1 MTDQE
6 KIDQLIENAYLWD
19 SNRGNISPRYNPVT
33 TATFWTRELL
43 KNHVEILSLMATV
56 MAGPVQNNVRGL
68 DNVFA
73 CTKNSS
79 CQFELSGW
87 TNMGMDSNLE
97 ERVRQTCHERA
108 AEIVQDFGR
117 NNRLA
122 HEEERFYTFHPY
134 LLWYPILG
142 VNQDTM
148 APQISFRHSDAGIM
162 LNKY

>member
-1 MTDQE
+1 MTNQE
-6 KIDQLIENAYLWD
+6 KIDQLINNAYSWD
-19 SNRGNISPRYNPVT
+19 SSRGNISPRYNPVT

-43 KNHVEILSLMATV
+43 KNHVELLSLMATV
-56 MAGPVQNNVRGL
+56 MDGPVQKNVRGL
-68 DNVFA
+68 TEVLA
-73 CTKNSS
+73 CNKNSS
-79 CQFELSGW
+79 CCFELTGW
-87 TNMGMDSNLE
+87 TNMGPDSDFE

-108 AEIVQDFGR
+108 AEIVQDFGL

-134 LLWYPILG
+134 LLWYPILS
-142 VNQDTM
+142 VAPDTM